1 MMRPRTF
8 GAPLR
13 RYLGGTP
20 GQDPP
25 PFRILQRPL
34 APRRKGPEVLHD
46 PLWNK
51 GTAFSQYERD
61 HLGLRGLVPPA
72 VKNLEAQV
80 RRCLQH
86 LDKEED
92 NVRKNLYLQDLHNRN
107 ETLYFKVLTDN
118 IETMAP
124 LVYTPTVGEVCQ
136 QFGWQF
142 RRTRGMYFSR
152 NDIGEMSSIVYNW
165 PHSDVHVIVVTDGS
179 RILGLGDLGVNGM
192 GISVGKLALYCAAGG
207 IAPHRVL
214 PVVLDVGTNN
224 QSLIDDV
231 DYLGTRQP
239 RLTGA
244 EYFQFVDEFI
254 QACFH
259 RWPDVIVQFED
270 FESLKAVALL
280 ERYRHRFR
288 VFNDDIQGT
297 GSVTLS
303 GVLSA
308 MRNAGKNI
316 KDARVLCAGAGSSGL
331 GVCQQIMDG
340 MVEAGLSPLEAKQR
354 FVVCTS
360 KGTLGKADGSKGDP
374 NHKRGLTSLT
384 ASWVN
389 EAVSDGL
396 TLGEGVESFKPNI
409 LLGLSTQ
416 PGIFTEDI
424 CKGMSIINAN
434 PIIMP
439 MSNPTSKS
447 EAAPADVYRWTQG
460 KAVVATGSPYE
471 AVTMDDGT
479 VIIPSQCNNMY
490 IFPGI
495 GLAASVAG
503 VTHITDKM
511 LYKAAEACTNSM
523 TQDEINQGRTFPNVR
538 RIREVN
544 KNVAVAIIEEA
555 LACDMTTKIG
565 KRQLAEGIDN
575 LVSRKMYYPAYVPLV
590 DDSRG

>member
-1 MMRPRTF
+1 M
-8 GAPLR
+8 
-13 RYLGGTP
+13 
-20 GQDPP
+20 
-25 PFRILQRPL
+25 
-34 APRRKGPEVLHD
+34 HD

-61 HLGLRGLVPPA
+61 NLGIRGLVPPA
-72 VKNLEAQV
+72 VKTLEGQV

-86 LDKEED
+86 LERED
-92 NVRKNLYLQDLHNRN
+92 NNIAKNFYLQDLHNRN
-107 ETLYFKVLTDN
+107 ETLYFKLLTDH
-118 IETMAP
+118 IEMMAP
-124 LVYTPTVGEVCQ
+124 LVYTPTVGEVCT

-152 NDIGEMSSIVYNW
+152 NDVGEMSSIVYNW
-165 PHSDVHVIVVTDGS
+165 PHADVHVIVVTDGS

-224 QSLIDDV
+224 EKLINDP

-239 RLTGA
+239 RLTGE
-244 EYFQFVDEFI
+244 EYFNFVDEFV
-254 QACFH
+254 QAVFN
-259 RWPDVIVQFED
+259 RWPNVIVQFED

-308 MRNAGKNI
+308 MRNSGTDI
-316 KDARVLCAGAGSSGL
+316 KDARILCAGAGSSGL

-340 MVEAGLSPLEAKQR
+340 MVEAGLSAEDAKKR

-360 KGTLGKADGSKGDP
+360 KGTLGKADGAKGDP
-374 NHKRGLTSLT
+374 NHKRGLTVLT
-384 ASWVN
+384 SSWVN
-389 EAVSDGL
+389 AGVSDGL
-396 TLGEGVESFKPNI
+396 TLSEAVAAFKPNI

-416 PGIFTEDI
+416 PKIFNEDV
-424 CKGMSIINAN
+424 CTQMGKINEH

-447 EAAPADVYRWTQG
+447 EADPADIYKWTQG
-460 KAVVATGSPYE
+460 RAVVATGSPYDP
-471 AVTMDDGT
+471 VTLPDGQ
-479 VIIPSQCNNMY
+479 VKYPSQCNNMY

-495 GLAASVAG
+495 GLAASVGG
-503 VTHITDKM
+503 VTRITDKM

-523 TQDEINQGRTFPNVR
+523 TQEEIDEGRTFPNVR

-544 KNVAVAIIEEA
+544 KNVAVAVIEEA
-555 LACDMTTKIG
+555 IKQDMAIKIG
-565 KRQLAEGIDN
+565 KRQLAEGMES
-575 LVSRKMYYPAYVPLV
+575 LVSRKMYYPTYVPLV
-590 DDSRG
+590 GEKV